1 VSFFQV
7 HEMQTK
13 ADSLNLQLAASEKEK
28 TELHVKLANLAGTG
42 FAAEDARS
50 VQAALEVKA
59 QAYKEELE
67 TLRASTGAA
76 GGGPADIRVRHHLF
90 RRLIVKQQQ
99 LEQDVSGQ
107 EGKWA
112 AIEEGERKVRTLQAQ
127 IASERKKSTQLEGEV
142 SLLKGATD
150 AVSLK
155 EQLLDATSMSE
166 ELTTL
171 LDDLARS
178 FEEEQEVWHS
188 LYIYQYRCN
197 YHHHHHETKHCHQSH
212 NYLRR
217 RRHSWAR
224 HRRLSVRSQN

>member
-1 VSFFQV
+1 
-7 HEMQTK
+7 MQTK

-50 VQAALEVKA
+50 VQAALGVKA

-76 GGGPADIRVRHHLF
+76 GGGPAEIRVRHHLF

-112 AIEEGERKVRTLQAQ
+112 AIEDGERKVRTLQAQ
-127 IASERKKSTQLEGEV
+127 IATERKKSTQLESEV

-178 FEEEQEVWHS
+178 FEEEQEAWHS
-188 LYIYQYRCN
+188 LSLSLSFSILHTSAAKSKPPRH
-197 YHHHHHETKHCHQSH
+197 YHHDHHNTIATTPTTTTGEDDTLGQGTGG
-212 NYLRR
+212 
-217 RRHSWAR
+217 
-224 HRRLSVRSQN
+224 